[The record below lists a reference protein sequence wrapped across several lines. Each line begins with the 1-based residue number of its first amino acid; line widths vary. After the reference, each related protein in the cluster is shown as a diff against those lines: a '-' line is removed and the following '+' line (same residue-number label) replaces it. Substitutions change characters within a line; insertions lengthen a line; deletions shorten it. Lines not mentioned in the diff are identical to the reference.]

1 MVKKKYSSKNSNRNG
16 KSTLR
21 RRNRS
26 NRRNRSKRAGMKS
39 FGNLAASVKS
49 FSSKLQEGRN
59 LKRQIKSAKKKE
71 SGHLK
76 GLNLN
81 ALNTLRSLNTNL
93 NSNNNFRS
101 VTALNVDSTCKSKYL
116 VPEQCVGNT
125 VEKRKQHY
133 RKQTAIFHP
142 DKNNGCID
150 DATEK
155 FKLLEKCCKSKDSGK
170 VLGEC

>member
-16 KSTLR
+16 NSTLR
-21 RRNRS
+21 RRNR
-26 NRRNRSKRAGMKS
+26 RNKSKRAGMKS

-59 LKRQIKSAKKKE
+59 LKRQIKSAKNKE

-81 ALNTLRSLNTNL
+81 ALRSLNTNT
-93 NSNNNFRS
+93 NSNTNFRS
-101 VTALNVDSTCKSKYL
+101 VTALNVDSTCKSKYV

-125 VEKRKQHY
+125 DKKRKQHY
-133 RKQTAIFHP
+133 RKQSMIFHP
-142 DKNNGCID
+142 DKNKGCIVH
-150 DATEK
+150 ATEK

-170 VLGEC
+170 FLGEC